1 MAKVLV
7 TGRAGSGKTT
17 VVHELLKRGY
27 SAFDTDEVPLLS
39 SWVNKTTGKAV
50 TLEDCSVV
58 DNKLYV
64 WLWSPAL
71 LEEFIQGHKNLFIC
85 GGADN
90 DYDFDTLFD
99 YHFVL
104 DVSPQIQ
111 SERVKHRTN
120 NTYGKGM
127 IPVVIDDQKN
137 HIAKARQQKSI
148 LINAD
153 QPIVRVVDDI
163 LRQIS

>member
-17 VVHELLKRGY
+17 VTGELLKRGY
-27 SAFDTDEVPLLS
+27 RAFDTDKIPLLS
-39 SWVNKTTGKAV
+39 SWINKTTGKVV
-50 TLEDCSVV
+50 TLEDCSIV
-58 DNKLYV
+58 DSKLYA
-64 WLWSPAL
+64 WLWDPAI
-71 LEEFIQGHKNLFIC
+71 LEKFIQNYEDIFIC

-90 DYDFDTLFD
+90 DYDFDSMFD

-111 SERVKHRTN
+111 AKRVVHRTN
-120 NTYGKGM
+120 NEYGKGM
-127 IPVVIDDQKN
+127 IPIVLEDQKK
-137 HIAKARQQKSI
+137 HVAIAHKKQSNI
-148 LINAD
+148 INAD
-153 QPIVRVVDDI
+153 RAVEQVVDDI